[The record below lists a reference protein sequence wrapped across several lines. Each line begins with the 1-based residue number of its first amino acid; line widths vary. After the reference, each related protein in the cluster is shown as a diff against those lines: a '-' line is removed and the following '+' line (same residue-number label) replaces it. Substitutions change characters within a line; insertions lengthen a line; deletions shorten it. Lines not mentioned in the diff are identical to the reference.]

1 MTVVVGYVPD
11 ATGYLAV
18 TEAVREARWR
28 ETDVVVVN
36 AVDSVGYTR
45 PTAADELDLDALA
58 ARLDAEGVRHSIRH
72 LDIGGGT
79 ASDAV
84 LGVAEEVGAELLV
97 VGLHRRSPVG
107 KALLG
112 SNAQQILLNAGC
124 PVLAVRADDPTDAGP
139 P

>member
-18 TEAVREARWR
+18 TEAAREARWR
-28 ETDVVVVN
+28 ETDVVIVN
-36 AVDSVGYTR
+36 AVDSAGYTR

-58 ARLDAEGVRHSIRH
+58 ARLDTDGMPHSIRH
-72 LDIGGGT
+72 LDIGDGT

-97 VGLHRRSPVG
+97 VGIRRRSPVG

-112 SNAQQILLNAGC
+112 SNAQRIILNAAC
-124 PVLAVRADDPTDAGP
+124 PVLTVRVDDTD
-139 P
+139 